1 MKSATKNSILL
12 LGGKGFIG
20 NTIYQNLKKKFS
32 IKILSKRLGQ
42 DLRKSSEIKKYL
54 KNKKFDYVINCASHV
69 GGLNYLKRFSADVA
83 TDNLK
88 IITNL
93 YDGLKNVNNPPI
105 VINLISNCFYPHKLK
120 VQKEEKWQEGS
131 MHESVETFG
140 IAKRVAV
147 MLSKSYENQYGIKSI
162 NLILPN
168 AFGPGDHLDPS
179 RSHALNAIIVRMIDA
194 KKNKLKKFEVWGT
207 GNPRREWIYS
217 NDVSRVINKLLKK
230 DISKSML
237 INVAQN
243 KSFSI
248 NQIALIIKKFLNYQG
263 KLINNLSYPDGAPL
277 KQLDN
282 SKFKK
287 IFKDFN
293 FTNFNSA
300 IKNTIKMYKKTN
312 K

>member
-20 NTIYQNLKKKFS
+20 NTIYQSLKKKFS

-42 DLRKSSEIKKYL
+42 DLRKPSEIKKHL
-54 KNKKFDYVINCASHV
+54 KNKKFDYIINCASHV
-69 GGLNYLKRFSADVA
+69 GGLNYIKKFSADVA

-93 YDGLKNVNNPPI
+93 YDGIKKINNPPI
-105 VINLISNCFYPHKLK
+105 IINLISNCFYPHKLK
-120 VQKEEKWQEGS
+120 IQKEDKWQEGS

-140 IAKRVAV
+140 VAKRVAV
-147 MLSKSYENQYGIKSI
+147 ILSKSYENQYGIKSI

-179 RSHALNAIIVRMIDA
+179 RSHALNAIIVRMIEA
-194 KKNKLKKFEVWGT
+194 KKNQLKKFEVWGT
-207 GNPRREWIYS
+207 GKPRREWIYS
-217 NDVSRVINKLLKK
+217 NDVSRIINILLKK
-230 DISKSML
+230 DIRMNML

-248 NQIALIIKKFLNYQG
+248 NQIAFIIKKILKYQG
-263 KLINNLSYPDGAPL
+263 KIINNTNYPDGAAL

-282 SKFKK
+282 LKFKK
-287 IFKDFN
+287 IFKDFS
-293 FTNFNSA
+293 FTNFNLA
-300 IKNTIKMYKKTN
+300 IKNTIKMYQKTN

>member
-20 NTIYQNLKKKFS
+20 NTIYQNLKKNFS

-42 DLRKSSEIKKYL
+42 DLRKSSEIKKHL
-54 KNKKFDYVINCASHV
+54 KNKKFDYIINCASHV

-93 YDGLKNVNNPPI
+93 YDGLKDVKNPPI
-105 VINLISNCFYPHKLK
+105 IINLISNCFYPHKLK

-207 GNPRREWIYS
+207 GKPRREWIYS

-248 NQIALIIKKFLNYQG
+248 NQIALIIKKLLNYQG
-263 KLINNLSYPDGAPL
+263 KLINNLSYPDGAQL
-277 KQLDN
+277 K
-282 SKFKK
+282 
-287 IFKDFN
+287 
-293 FTNFNSA
+293 
-300 IKNTIKMYKKTN
+300 
-312 K
+312 

>member
-20 NTIYQNLKKKFS
+20 NTIYQSLKKKFS

-42 DLRKSSEIKKYL
+42 DLRKPSEIKKYL
-54 KNKKFDYVINCASHV
+54 KNNKFDYIINCASHV
-69 GGLNYLKRFSADVA
+69 GGLNYIKKFSADVA

-93 YDGLKNVNNPPI
+93 YDGVKKVNNPPI
-105 VINLISNCFYPHKLK
+105 IINLISNCFYPHKLK
-120 VQKEEKWQEGS
+120 VQKEDKWQDGS

-147 MLSKSYENQYGIKSI
+147 ILSKSYENQYGIKSI

-179 RSHALNAIIVRMIDA
+179 RSHALNAIIVRMIEA
-194 KKNKLKKFEVWGT
+194 KKNELKKFEVWGT
-207 GNPRREWIYS
+207 GKPRREWIYS
-217 NDVSRVINKLLKK
+217 NDVSRIIKILLKK
-230 DISKSML
+230 DIRKNML

-248 NQIALIIKKFLNYQG
+248 NQIAFIIKKILKYQG
-263 KLINNLSYPDGAPL
+263 KIINNTSYPDGAPL

-282 SKFKK
+282 LKFKK
-287 IFKDFN
+287 IFKDFS
-293 FTNFNSA
+293 FTNFNLA
-300 IKNTIKMYKKTN
+300 IKNTIKMYRKIN